1 MIRLSFVIPVWN
13 QYALLLACLES
24 IIRQVGFSEQAQADP
39 LGHAKGEG
47 AGTTQAFE
55 IILVDNGSRE
65 EEKALLKQNT
75 DKLRRVR
82 LMELPQN
89 TGFSHAVNLGIEAA
103 QGEIVVLLNSDV
115 VLDVH
120 FTQAV
125 MRAMDAHVDWL
136 HAATRMRQFHHRER
150 LDDAGNLLLTSG
162 RAVKLGYG
170 EVDSD
175 QYPSGSFVFSACGG
189 AAVYRKAF
197 FAQVGTFDE
206 DFFAYLE
213 DVDLGF
219 RAQRQS
225 LLCGWIPEAVS
236 YHIGSASTGSM
247 KNTFTVRLQ
256 ARNQLGMLVKNLPAS
271 LWLLLGIPILGTM
284 LAQGVKYAMNRN
296 GNGRAYLK
304 GFFEALRM
312 LPTYMNKRK
321 AAMPGWKQPTCE
333 LLRQMRGADI
343 LYRKSRRHRMR

>member
-1 MIRLSFVIPVWN
+1 MKRISYVIPVWN
-13 QYALLLACLES
+13 QYALLLQCLES
-24 IIRQVGFSEQAQADP
+24 IFRQDDFSVQEEAEP
-39 LGHAKGEG
+39 LGHAMGKISV
-47 AGTTQAFE
+47 TTQAFE

-65 EEKALLKQNT
+65 EEKALLKENA
-75 DKLRRVR
+75 DMLGRVR
-82 LMELPQN
+82 MVELPQN
-89 TGFSHAVNLGIEAA
+89 TGFSHAVNLGIDAA

-115 VLDVH
+115 VLDAH
-120 FTQAV
+120 FAQAV
-125 MRAMDAHVDWL
+125 TRAMSDHPNWL

-150 LDDAGNLLLTSG
+150 LDDAGNLLLTTG

-175 QYPSGSFVFSACGG
+175 QYPAGSFVFSACGG

-225 LLCGWIPEAVS
+225 LLCGWIPDAVS

-256 ARNQLGMLVKNLPAS
+256 ARNQLGMLVKSLPVF

-304 GFFEALRM
+304 GFSEALRM
-312 LPTYMNKRK
+312 LPKYMNKRK
-321 AAMPGWKQPTCE
+321 AAMPGWKQPASE
-333 LLRQMRGADI
+333 LLRQMQRADT
-343 LYRKSRRHRMR
+343 LYRNSRHHRMR